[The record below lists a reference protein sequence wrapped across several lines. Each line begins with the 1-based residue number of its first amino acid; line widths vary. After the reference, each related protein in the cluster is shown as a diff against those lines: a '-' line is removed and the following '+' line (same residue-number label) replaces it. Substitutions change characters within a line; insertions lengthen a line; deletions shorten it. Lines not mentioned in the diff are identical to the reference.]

1 MTATQPL
8 ERPTVLI
15 SGGSRGLGASIV
27 RSLLADGHSVST
39 FSRKRTDLC
48 GEFEQS
54 HPERFLFV
62 EGDMA
67 DKASL
72 RAVVKGTT
80 ERFGRID
87 ALVNNA
93 GVADDGVLA
102 MFPES
107 RIDRLMA
114 INLTG
119 SLALTRLFVRHFIGG
134 TPEEQSRGAAIVNIS
149 SIVGIRGYR
158 GLSAYAATKSGMLG
172 MTYALAREL
181 GDRGIRVNAI
191 CPGYLETEMTHG
203 LDDMQRRQIINRTP
217 LGRLGQ
223 PEDVSGVV
231 RFLLSRDSAFM
242 TGQSIVVDGGITC

>member
-1 MTATQPL
+1 MTAQAQL
-8 ERPTVLI
+8 ERPNVLV
-15 SGGSRGLGASIV
+15 SGGSRGLGASIT
-27 RSLLADGHSVST
+27 RSLLEDGHAVAT
-39 FSRKRTDLC
+39 FSRKRTGLC
-48 GEFEQS
+48 DELEQTFGQ
-54 HPERFLFV
+54 RFLFA

-72 RAVVKGTT
+72 RSVVKASV
-80 ERFGRID
+80 ERFGRLD

-102 MFPES
+102 MFPEN
-107 RIDRLMA
+107 RIDRLMS

-119 SLALTRLFVRHFIGG
+119 ALALTRLFVRHFIGG

-181 GDRGIRVNAI
+181 GDRGVRVNAI

-203 LDDMQRRQIINRTP
+203 LDDVQRRQIVNRTP
-217 LGRLGQ
+217 LGRLGT
-223 PEDVSGVV
+223 PDDVAGVV
-231 RFLLSRDSAFM
+231 RFLLSRDSSFM